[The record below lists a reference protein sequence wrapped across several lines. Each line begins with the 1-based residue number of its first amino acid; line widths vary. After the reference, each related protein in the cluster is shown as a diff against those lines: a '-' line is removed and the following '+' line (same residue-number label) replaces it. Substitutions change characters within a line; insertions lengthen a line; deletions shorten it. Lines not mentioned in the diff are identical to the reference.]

1 MTISTSRR
9 GGRPVVWL
17 TGGAAAG
24 LMLVVVLV
32 SGNGEAYGAM
42 GLPDPGTVTKIGT
55 YVLRF
60 VADLAAAL
68 CAGALCYATL
78 FVPPK
83 DSGGLTA
90 DGWSAVRLAGWTA
103 WVWFVAAA
111 LLVPFDGAESTGVP
125 VTAVLSPE
133 GIAVLVSVLS
143 EPVAWLISAL
153 VALGIAL
160 CCRRVL
166 RWRPAAG
173 LAVVAVTGL
182 LPPVVV
188 GHGSAGLAHDVAMN
202 SLVIHV
208 VAAALWLGVLVCLAL
223 HVRRGTGRPGV
234 AIRRYRR
241 FAFWCWVAV
250 ASSGVVAALTLV
262 TPSQL
267 LTTEYGRSTL
277 AKVAVFALLG
287 ALGVMA
293 RRRLGVVALVAAET
307 VLILVTAGVSAGM
320 TQAVPP
326 ALLGADLSPLQVALG
341 YRLPGPPDALSLL
354 LTWRLDLLLG
364 VGFLTAAVGYVLG
377 LQRLRAR
384 GGHWPA
390 HRTATWL
397 AGCAVGFV
405 ATSSGVGAY
414 APASF
419 SVHMTMHMA
428 LNMVAPLLLVLGAPL
443 TLALRALAEGGSPR
457 QLLVWVL
464 ASRLART
471 LCHPIVA
478 AVVFVVS
485 YYLLYFGGVFEP
497 VMSEHWSRMAL
508 SMFVLVSGY
517 QFYWVVVGADP
528 APGRLPH
535 LGRLGLV
542 FAVMPFHGVFAVILM
557 STSTVIASNYYRTL
571 ALGWPVDLL
580 TDQRLAG
587 VISLVVGELA
597 LVSAQVVLLVQW
609 QRHDQLGTFRTV
621 PADLDDE
628 ETAAYRAMLA
638 KLRRR

>member
-9 GGRPVVWL
+9 GGRPVAWL
-17 TGGAAAG
+17 AGGTAVG
-24 LMLVVVLV
+24 LVLVVALV
-32 SGNGEAYGAM
+32 SGNADAYAAM

-68 CAGALCYATL
+68 CAGALCYAAF

-83 DSGGLTA
+83 DSGALTA
-90 DGWSAVRLAGWTA
+90 DGWSAVRLGGWAA
-103 WVWFVAAA
+103 WVWFAAAA

-133 GIAVLVSVLS
+133 GLAVVVSVLS
-143 EPVAWLISAL
+143 EPIAWLVSAL
-153 VALGIAL
+153 VALVVAL
-160 CCRRVL
+160 CCHRVL

-173 LAVVAVTGL
+173 LAVVAVMGL

-202 SLVIHV
+202 SLIIHV
-208 VAAALWLGVLVCLAL
+208 VTAALWLGVLVCLVL
-223 HVRRGTGRPGV
+223 HVRRGTGRPGI

-241 FAFWCWVAV
+241 FAFWCWLAV
-250 ASSGVVAALTLV
+250 ASSGVVAAFTLV

-267 LTTEYGRSTL
+267 LTTEYGRATL
-277 AKVAVFALLG
+277 TKVAVFALLG
-287 ALGVMA
+287 VLATLA
-293 RRRLGVVALVAAET
+293 RRKRGFVALVVAET
-307 VLILVTAGVSAGM
+307 VLMLVTVGVSAGM
-320 TQAVPP
+320 TQPVPP
-326 ALLGADLSPLQVALG
+326 ALPGADLSPLQVALG
-341 YRLPGPPDALSLL
+341 YQLPDPPGALNLL
-354 LTWRLDLLLG
+354 LAWRLDLLLG
-364 VGFLTAAVGYVLG
+364 IGFLIAAAGYVLG

-384 GGHWPA
+384 GERWPA

-397 AGCAVGFV
+397 AGCAVGV
-405 ATSSGVGAY
+405 MATSSGVGAY

-419 SVHMTMHMA
+419 SVHMVMHMA
-428 LNMVAPLLLVLGAPL
+428 LNMIAPLLLVLGAPV
-443 TLALRALAEGGSPR
+443 TLALRALTEAGGPR
-457 QLLVWVL
+457 KLLVWVL
-464 ASRLART
+464 DSRLART

-478 AVVFVVS
+478 TVVFVVS

-508 SMFVLVSGY
+508 SLVVLVSGY
-517 QFYWVVVGADP
+517 LFYWVVVGADP
-528 APGRLPH
+528 SPGRLPH

-557 STSTVIASNYYRTL
+557 STNTVIASNYYRTL
-571 ALGWPVDLL
+571 VLGWQVDLL
-580 TDQRLAG
+580 ADQRLAG

-597 LVSAQVVLLVQW
+597 LVAAQVVLLVQW
-609 QRHDQLGTFRTV
+609 QHHDQLGTFRTL

-628 ETAAYRAMLA
+628 ETAAYRAMLT